1 MCVYQLH
8 QSLRENVEETFTKY
22 VGIPLSDSEKE
33 SVDMDLLS
41 TKNASAGEDSNNNGR
56 RSGYWS
62 DNRTPIF
69 RGYWSGNWSRTSM
82 SLSSLR

>member
-1 MCVYQLH
+1 
-8 QSLRENVEETFTKY
+8 
-22 VGIPLSDSEKE
+22 
-33 SVDMDLLS
+33 MDLLS
-41 TKNASAGEDSNNNGR
+41 MKNASAGEDSNINGI